1 MRKSMPMRISF
12 VTIVL
17 VLAAAI
23 APLRPA
29 VPAMVRAGG
38 DPAPLAGVPLRAQ
51 TGLRL
56 VVADNPPF
64 VLDVDSRRV
73 TPLRDLAPQRRGVLW
88 VVGIGG
94 RSARSVWR
102 HADLYA
108 VRGRAGR
115 VSSLGDGADVVPAAD
130 GRSAWV
136 KSFGRSGCS
145 IRQLSLDGRVIR
157 APRAFP
163 CASTI
168 ASGGALGLVVNRTRV
183 IEPRDGRT
191 LLRTRWGVLAAAGRT
206 LVLAGPGKMFTV
218 LDTAS
223 REQRRVPWPDTV
235 GGLDTPAVDPRGRFV
250 ALAFGSPG
258 GAQQVLDI
266 WLLDTKTMRLSQLP
280 GMPALVSLK
289 ATNMAW
295 THDGQLVLLGES
307 SGRDVVALWRPGEK
321 RLALKTVQL
330 PDRDSGSDSFAV
342 LR

>member
-73 TPLRDLAPQRRGVLW
+73 TPLRDL
-88 VVGIGG
+88 
-94 RSARSVWR
+94 
-102 HADLYA
+102 
-108 VRGRAGR
+108 
-115 VSSLGDGADVVPAAD
+115 
-130 GRSAWV
+130 
-136 KSFGRSGCS
+136 SFGRSGCS